1 MTALLLLFAAI
12 CRVLLELQEL
22 LDSQDPV
29 GLQDLRVL
37 LVPPDLRETL

>member
-1 MTALLLLFAAI
+1 MLLLFAAI
-12 CRVLLELQEL
+12 FRVLLELLEL

-29 GLQDLRVL
+29 DPQDLRVQ

>member
-1 MTALLLLFAAI
+1 MLLLFAAI
-12 CRVLLELQEL
+12 FRVLLELLEL

-29 GLQDLRVL
+29 EPQDLRVQ